1 MPGRVRPS
9 CSRGPLLSDALGREF
24 SSPSPNRLPVG
35 QKDSHSETSQPAAPW
50 WVRLLSK
57 TWSMN
62 MGMED
67 ELREAKASSTS
78 PVLNF
83 TKGHCLKGWLLLVGA
98 GIKAQICSLVEL
110 LATTLNQAHAL
121 FYTLPEGL
129 LPDPS
134 LPCGLLFSTLET
146 ITGQHPTG
154 ECLTN
159 LFLFFGSLN

>member
-1 MPGRVRPS
+1 MV
-9 CSRGPLLSDALGREF
+9 
-24 SSPSPNRLPVG
+24 SS
-35 QKDSHSETSQPAAPW
+35 
-50 WVRLLSK
+50 
-57 TWSMN
+57 
-62 MGMED
+62 
-67 ELREAKASSTS
+67 
-78 PVLNF
+78 
-83 TKGHCLKGWLLLVGA
+83 VGA

-154 ECLTN
+154 KLVAN
-159 LFLFFGSLN
+159 LSYLLVHSNDGYGASTICQLLC